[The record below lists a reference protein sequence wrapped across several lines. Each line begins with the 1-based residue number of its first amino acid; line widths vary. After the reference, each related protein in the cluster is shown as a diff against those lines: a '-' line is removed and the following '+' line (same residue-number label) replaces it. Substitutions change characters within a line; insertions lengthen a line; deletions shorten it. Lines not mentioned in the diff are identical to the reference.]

1 MCSKLTHTQNPTA
14 STKYCTNP
22 QHNTIVLSNG
32 MRWYKNVASRG
43 SAVHSV
49 ALLPI
54 SARKS
59 CASSARGP
67 SVSTATGTNTWLDE
81 RLLYLADFLS
91 D

>member
-1 MCSKLTHTQNPTA
+1 MA
-14 STKYCTNP
+14 Y
-22 QHNTIVLSNG
+22 
-32 MRWYKNVASRG
+32 RG

-67 SVSTATGTNTWLDE
+67 SVSTATIIIILPSVAYDPEGFQKLD
-81 RLLYLADFLS
+81 RLQKNIIIIIIVIIKRGD
-91 D
+91 